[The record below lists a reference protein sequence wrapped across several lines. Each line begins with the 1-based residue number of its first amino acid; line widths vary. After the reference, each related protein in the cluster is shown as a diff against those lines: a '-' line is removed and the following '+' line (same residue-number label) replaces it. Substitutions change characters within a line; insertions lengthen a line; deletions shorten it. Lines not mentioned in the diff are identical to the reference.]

1 MEVIMALSNSQYD
14 AIMRAYGQQQF
25 KNRHEQEERIAT
37 VYQKIPVVRELDQS
51 ISTRA
56 VACARR
62 LLEGD
67 KGALKELRSEIADLR
82 EQKSVLLKSAGFSPD
97 YMEMQYRCKDCKDT
111 GYANGVKCHC
121 FRQAEMKYLYA
132 QSNIEQIVTIEN
144 FNTFSTAYFDDTK
157 VIPHLNRTVRQY
169 MAQVVETCKN
179 FVHTF
184 SREPGNLLF
193 TGPTGVGKT
202 FLTNCIAK
210 ELMDGYYSVIYLSAN
225 DLFEVFSKN
234 RFDYNDEDDMRGM
247 YQYILDCDLLIIDDL
262 GTELNNSFTSSELFY
277 CINERLNSSK
287 STIIST
293 NHPINELRD
302 RYTERVTSRLISRY
316 TVIPLYGDDIRIKK
330 KAGAINQR

>member
-1 MEVIMALSNSQYD
+1 MALSNSQYD

-25 KNRHEQEERIAT
+25 KNRHEQEERIT
-37 VYQKIPVVRELDQS
+37 QVYGRIPVMKELDDS

-56 VACARR
+56 VVSARR

-67 KGALKELRSEIADLR
+67 QEALKEMRSELADLR
-82 EQKSVLLKSAGFSPD
+82 EQKSVLLKSAGFPSD
-97 YMEMQYRCKDCKDT
+97 HMEMRYRCSDCRDT
-111 GYANGVKCHC
+111 GYAVGKKCHC
-121 FRQAEMKYLYA
+121 FRQSEMKYLYA
-132 QSNIEQIVTIEN
+132 QSNIEGIVAVEN
-144 FNTFSTAYFDDTK
+144 FNTFSYEYFDDTR
-157 VIPHLNRTVRQY
+157 VMAVLNRTVKQY
-169 MAQVVETCKN
+169 MGQVVEICRN
-179 FVHTF
+179 FVKGF
-184 SREPGNLLF
+184 SKDHGNLLF

-210 ELMDGYYSVIYLSAN
+210 ELMDQYYSVIYLSAN

-234 RFDYNDEDDMRGM
+234 RFDYQNEEDMKGM

-293 NHPINELRD
+293 NHPMNELRD

-316 TVIPLYGDDIRIKK
+316 TVIPLYGDDIRIRK
-330 KAGAINQR
+330 KAK

>member
-1 MEVIMALSNSQYD
+1 MALSNSQYD

-25 KNRHEQEERIAT
+25 KNRHEQEERIAK
-37 VYQKIPVVRELDQS
+37 VYQRIPVIKELDQS

-67 KGALKELRSEIADLR
+67 KEALKELRDEIADLR
-82 EQKSVLLKSAGFSPD
+82 EQKSVLLKSAGFSTD
-97 YMEMQYRCKDCKDT
+97 YMEMQYRCPDCKDT
-111 GYANGVKCHC
+111 GYADGVKCHC
-121 FRQAEMKYLYA
+121 FRQSEMRYLYA
-132 QSNIEQIVTIEN
+132 QSNIEQIVAVEN
-144 FNTFSTAYFDDTK
+144 FSTFSSEYFDNNR
-157 VIPHLNRTVRQY
+157 VIPHLNRTVKEY
-169 MAQVVETCKN
+169 MGQVVETCKK
-179 FVHTF
+179 FAMDF
-184 SREPGNLLF
+184 SKERGNLLF

-210 ELMDGYYSVIYLSAN
+210 ELIDQYYSVIYLSAN

-234 RFDYNDEDDMRGM
+234 RFDYQDEEDMKGM

-316 TVIPLYGDDIRIKK
+316 TVIPLYGDDIRIRK
-330 KAGAINQR
+330 KAKRTD

>member
-1 MEVIMALSNSQYD
+1 MALSNSQYD

-25 KNRHEQEERIAT
+25 KNRHEQENRIAE
-37 VYQKIPVVRELDQS
+37 VYKKLPVIRELDDT

-56 VACARR
+56 VDSARR

-67 KGALKELRSEIADLR
+67 REALKELRSEISDLR
-82 EQKSVLLKSAGFSPD
+82 EQKSVLLKSAGFPAE
-97 YMEMQYRCKDCKDT
+97 YMEMKYCCPDCKDT
-111 GYANGVKCHC
+111 GYADGVKCHC
-121 FRQAEMKYLYA
+121 FRQAEMNYLYA
-132 QSNIEQIVTIEN
+132 QSNIEAVVAVEN
-144 FNTFSTAYFDDTK
+144 FGTFSFEYFDDAR
-157 VIPHLNRTVRQY
+157 VHPILNRTVRQY
-169 MAQVVETCKN
+169 MGQVAETCRS
-179 FVHTF
+179 FVGKF
-184 SREPGNLLF
+184 SKEHGNLLF

-210 ELMDGYYSVIYLSAN
+210 ELIDQYYSVIYLSAN

-234 RFDYNDEDDMRGM
+234 RFDYQSEEDMKGM

-277 CINERLNSSK
+277 CINERLGSLK

-293 NHPINELRD
+293 NHPMNELRD

-316 TVIPLYGDDIRIKK
+316 TVIPLYGDDIRIRKK
-330 KAGAINQR
+330 TR

>member
-1 MEVIMALSNSQYD
+1 MALSNSQYD
-14 AIMRAYGQQQF
+14 AIMRAYGQQQL
-25 KNRHEQEERIAT
+25 KNRHEQEKRIEEI
-37 VYQKIPVVRELDQS
+37 YKRLPVMKELDDS

-62 LLEGD
+62 LLDGD
-67 KGALKELRSEIADLR
+67 KGALKELRDEIADLR
-82 EQKSVLLKSAGFSPD
+82 EQKGILLRSSGYTDD
-97 YMEMQYRCKDCKDT
+97 YMEMQYVCNECKDT
-111 GYANGVKCHC
+111 GYHEGRKCHC

-132 QSNIEQIVTIEN
+132 QSNIEELVAIEN
-144 FNTFSTAYFDDTK
+144 FSAFSYEYYDDARLLP
-157 VIPHLNRTVRQY
+157 VLNRTIRQY
-169 MAQVVETCKN
+169 MGQVVETCKK
-179 FVHTF
+179 FVADFKDH
-184 SREPGNLLF
+184 GNLLF

-210 ELMDGYYSVIYLSAN
+210 ELIDQYYSVIYLSAN

-234 RFDYNDEDDMRGM
+234 RFDNQTEDDMKGM

-277 CINERLNSSK
+277 CINERLNTNK

-302 RYTERVTSRLISRY
+302 RYTERITSRLISRY
-316 TVIPLYGDDIRIKK
+316 TVIPLYGDDIRIRK
-330 KAGAINQR
+330 KAKRAE

>member
-1 MEVIMALSNSQYD
+1 MALSNSQYD

-25 KNRHEQEERIAT
+25 KNRHEQEERIAN
-37 VYQKIPVVRELDQS
+37 VYERIPVIRELDQS

-67 KGALKELRSEIADLR
+67 KEALKELRSEIADLR
-82 EQKSVLLKSAGFSPD
+82 EQKTVLLRSAGFSTD
-97 YMEMQYRCKDCKDT
+97 YMEMKYRCKDCKDT
-111 GYANGVKCHC
+111 GYAEGVKCHC
-121 FRQAEMKYLYA
+121 FRQSEMKYLYA
-132 QSNIEQIVTIEN
+132 QSNIEQIVAIEN
-144 FNTFSTAYFDDTK
+144 FQTFSTDYFDDTR
-157 VIPHLNRTVRQY
+157 VIPQLNRTVRQY
-169 MAQVVETCKN
+169 MAQVAETCKS

-184 SREPGNLLF
+184 SKERGNLLF

-210 ELMDGYYSVIYLSAN
+210 ELIDQYYSVIYLSAN

-234 RFDYNDEDDMRGM
+234 RFDYDDEDDMRGM

-330 KAGAINQR
+330 KAGVVNRGNG

>member
-1 MEVIMALSNSQYD
+1 MALSNSQYD

-25 KNRHEQEERIAT
+25 KNRHEQEKRIEE
-37 VYQKIPVVRELDQS
+37 VYQKLPVMKELDDF
-51 ISTRA
+51 ISTSA
-56 VACARR
+56 VTSARR
-62 LLEGD
+62 LLDGD
-67 KGALKELRSEIADLR
+67 KGALKDLRNEIADLR
-82 EQKSVLLKSAGFSPD
+82 EQKSVLLKAAGFSAD
-97 YMEMQYRCKDCKDT
+97 YMEMRYRCPDCKDT
-111 GYANGVKCHC
+111 GYAEGIKCHC
-121 FRQAEMKYLYA
+121 FRQCEMKYLYA
-132 QSNIEQIVTIEN
+132 QSNIEQIIAVEN
-144 FNTFSTAYFDDTK
+144 FDTFSYEYFDDTR
-157 VIPHLNRTVRQY
+157 VVPVLNRTVRQY
-169 MAQVVETCKN
+169 MGQVVETCRN
-179 FVHTF
+179 FVKGF
-184 SREPGNLLF
+184 STEHGNLLF

-210 ELMDGYYSVIYLSAN
+210 ELIDKYCSVIYLSAN

-234 RFDYNDEDDMRGM
+234 RFDYQDEDDMKGM

-287 STIIST
+287 ATIIST

-330 KAGAINQR
+330 KERRVN

>member
-1 MEVIMALSNSQYD
+1 MALSNSQYD

-25 KNRHEQEERIAT
+25 KNRHEQEERIAE
-37 VYQKIPVVRELDQS
+37 VYQRIPVIKELDQS

-56 VACARR
+56 VVCARR

-67 KGALKELRSEIADLR
+67 KEALKELRDEIADLR
-82 EQKSVLLKSAGFSPD
+82 EQKSVLLKSIGFSSD
-97 YMEMQYRCKDCKDT
+97 YMEMQYRCSDCKDT
-111 GYANGVKCHC
+111 GYADGVKCHC
-121 FRQAEMKYLYA
+121 FRQSEMKYLYA
-132 QSNIEQIVTIEN
+132 QSNIEQIVAVEN
-144 FNTFSTAYFDDTK
+144 FATFSSEYFDNTR
-157 VIPHLNRTVRQY
+157 VIPQLNRTVKEY
-169 MAQVVETCKN
+169 MGQVVETCRNYAMK
-179 FVHTF
+179 F
-184 SREPGNLLF
+184 SKERGNLLF

-210 ELMDGYYSVIYLSAN
+210 ELIDQYYSVIYLSAN

-234 RFDYNDEDDMRGM
+234 RFDYQDEEDMKGM

-316 TVIPLYGDDIRIKK
+316 TIIPLYGDDIRIRK
-330 KAGAINQR
+330 KAKRTD

>member
-1 MEVIMALSNSQYD
+1 MALSNSQYD

-25 KNRHEQEERIAT
+25 KNRHEQEKKIAEI
-37 VYQKIPVVRELDQS
+37 YNRIPVIKELDDS

-62 LLEGD
+62 LLDGD
-67 KGALKELRSEIADLR
+67 QDALKELRSEIADLR
-82 EQKSVLLKSAGFSPD
+82 EQKSVLLKASGYPED
-97 YMEMQYRCKDCKDT
+97 YMEMQYLCPDCKDT
-111 GYANGVKCHC
+111 GYADGVKCHC
-121 FRQAEMKYLYA
+121 FRQSEMKYLYA
-132 QSNIEQIVTIEN
+132 QSNIEEIVAVEN
-144 FNTFSTAYFDDTK
+144 FKTFSFEYFDDTRS
-157 VIPHLNRTVRQY
+157 IPVLNRTVRQY
-169 MAQVVETCKN
+169 MGQVVESCKN
-179 FVHTF
+179 FVKSFPADH
-184 SREPGNLLF
+184 GNLLF

-202 FLTNCIAK
+202 FLTNCVAR
-210 ELMDGYYSVIYLSAN
+210 ELIDRYYSVIYLSAN

-234 RFDYNDEDDMRGM
+234 RFENQNEEDMKGM

-293 NHPINELRD
+293 NHPMNELRD

-316 TVIPLYGDDIRIKK
+316 KVIPLYGDDIRIKK
-330 KAGAINQR
+330 KARPAG

>member
-1 MEVIMALSNSQYD
+1 MEEAMALSNSQYD

-25 KNRHEQEERIAT
+25 KNRHEQENRIAE
-37 VYQKIPVVRELDQS
+37 VYRRIPVIKELDDA

-56 VACARR
+56 VASARR

-67 KGALKELRSEIADLR
+67 KDALKELRSEIADLR
-82 EQKSVLLKSAGFSPD
+82 EQKSVLLKSAGFPAD
-97 YMEMQYRCKDCKDT
+97 YMEMRYRCRDCKDT
-111 GYANGVKCHC
+111 GYADGVKCHC
-121 FRQAEMKYLYA
+121 FRQSEMKYLYA
-132 QSNIEQIVTIEN
+132 QSNIEGIVAVEN
-144 FNTFSTAYFDDTK
+144 FDTFSFEYFDDTK
-157 VIPHLNRTVRQY
+157 VIPVLNRTVKQY
-169 MAQVVETCKN
+169 MEQVTETCRN
-179 FVHTF
+179 FVRGF
-184 SREPGNLLF
+184 SADHGNLLF

-210 ELMDGYYSVIYLSAN
+210 ELIDKYYSVIYLSAN
-225 DLFEVFSKN
+225 DLFEVFSRN
-234 RFDYNDEDDMRGM
+234 RFDYQDEEDMKGM

-293 NHPINELRD
+293 NHPMNELRD

-316 TVIPLYGDDIRIKK
+316 TVIPLYGDDIRIRKK
-330 KAGAINQR
+330 TK

>member
-1 MEVIMALSNSQYD
+1 MALSNSQYD

-25 KNRHEQEERIAT
+25 KNRHEQEERISE
-37 VYQKIPVVRELDQS
+37 VYKKIPVMKELDDS

-62 LLEGD
+62 LLDGD
-67 KGALKELRSEIADLR
+67 KEALKELRSEIADLR
-82 EQKSVLLKSAGFSPD
+82 EQKSVLLKAAGFGTNC
-97 YMEMQYRCKDCKDT
+97 MELWYRCVDCQDT
-111 GYANGVKCHC
+111 GYAKGTKCHC

-132 QSNIEQIVTIEN
+132 QSNIEEIVAVEN
-144 FNTFSTAYFDDTK
+144 FNTFSYDYFDDTR
-157 VIPHLNRTVRQY
+157 VIPVLNRTVKQY
-169 MAQVVETCKN
+169 MGQVVETCRK
-179 FVHTF
+179 FVKGFAGEH
-184 SREPGNLLF
+184 GNLLF

-210 ELMDGYYSVIYLSAN
+210 ELIDQYYSVIYLSAN

-234 RFDYNDEDDMRGM
+234 RFDYQDEDDMKGM

-293 NHPINELRD
+293 NHPMNELRD

-316 TVIPLYGDDIRIKK
+316 TVIPLYGDDIRIRK
-330 KAGAINQR
+330 KAKVSRLT

>member
-1 MEVIMALSNSQYD
+1 MALSNSQYD

-25 KNRHEQEERIAT
+25 KNRHEQEERIAE
-37 VYQKIPVVRELDQS
+37 VYARIPVMKELDDS
-51 ISTRA
+51 ISTKA
-56 VACARR
+56 VDSARR

-67 KGALKELRSEIADLR
+67 QEALKEMRSEIADLR
-82 EQKSVLLKSAGFSPD
+82 EQKRVLLRSAGFPAD
-97 YMEMQYRCKDCKDT
+97 YMEMKYRCSDCKDT
-111 GYANGVKCHC
+111 GYGDGRKCHC
-121 FRQAEMKYLYA
+121 FRQSEMKYLYA
-132 QSNIEQIVTIEN
+132 QSNIEGIVAVEN
-144 FNTFSTAYFDDTK
+144 FSTFSYEYFDDTR
-157 VIPHLNRTVRQY
+157 VLPVLNRTVKQY
-169 MAQVVETCKN
+169 MGQVVEICRN
-179 FVHTF
+179 FVDKF
-184 SREPGNLLF
+184 SRDHGNLLF

-210 ELMDGYYSVIYLSAN
+210 ELMDRYYSVIYLSAN

-234 RFDYNDEDDMRGM
+234 RFDYQNEEDMRGM

-293 NHPINELRD
+293 NHPMNELRD

-316 TVIPLYGDDIRIKK
+316 TVIPLYGDDIRIRK
-330 KAGAINQR
+330 KAK

>member
-1 MEVIMALSNSQYD
+1 MALSNSQYD

-25 KNRHEQEERIAT
+25 KNRHEQEERVAQ
-37 VYQKIPVVRELDQS
+37 VYQKVPVIKELDQS
-51 ISTRA
+51 ISSRA

-67 KGALKELRSEIADLR
+67 KGALNELREEIADLR
-82 EQKSVLLKSAGFSPD
+82 EQKGVLLRSAGFAPD
-97 YMEMQYRCKDCKDT
+97 YMEMRYRCGDCKDT
-111 GYANGVKCHC
+111 GYSDGVKCHC
-121 FRQAEMKYLYA
+121 FRQSEMRYLYA
-132 QSNIEQIVTIEN
+132 QSNIEQIVTVEN
-144 FNTFSTAYFDDTK
+144 FNTFSTEYFDDTR
-157 VIPHLNRTVRQY
+157 VIPQLNRTVKQY
-169 MAQVVETCKN
+169 MAQVAETCRN
-179 FVHTF
+179 FTREF
-184 SREPGNLLF
+184 STEGGNLLF

-210 ELMDGYYSVIYLSAN
+210 ELIDQYYSVIYLSAN

-234 RFDYNDEDDMRGM
+234 RFDYQDEEDMKGM

-277 CINERLNSSK
+277 CINERLNSRK

-302 RYTERVTSRLISRY
+302 RYTERVTSRLISHY
-316 TVIPLYGDDIRIKK
+316 TIIPIYGDDIRIRK
-330 KAGAINQR
+330 KAKRTD